1 MNPLLDPKNPP
12 GGGGIRDPYRRGGP
26 YKGGYIGYFDPY
38 LPYRVGIAETSS
50 MGVVSIIIRIF
61 VLMPYI
67 LYRGF
72 IIGGHIVMVY
82 IWWSHLLY
90 VSLCWC
96 PALREG
102 GEYKAGWSL
111 LSQLVPPT
119 ITKIRKRKFLYKLCI
134 KKDCCIFVFLK
145 PSFRLKR

>member
-1 MNPLLDPKNPP
+1 MVWGL
-12 GGGGIRDPYRRGGP
+12 
-26 YKGGYIGYFDPY
+26 
-38 LPYRVGIAETSS
+38 A
-50 MGVVSIIIRIF
+50 VSDIIRIF

-67 LYRGF
+67 LYRGI
-72 IIGGHIVMVY
+72 IIGGHIVSTY

-96 PALREG
+96 PSLREG

-119 ITKIRKRKFLYKLCI
+119 ITKIRIKKFLYKLCI
-134 KKDCCIFVFLK
+134 KKDCCIFVLV
-145 PSFRLKR
+145 L

>member
-1 MNPLLDPKNPP
+1 
-12 GGGGIRDPYRRGGP
+12 
-26 YKGGYIGYFDPY
+26 
-38 LPYRVGIAETSS
+38 
-50 MGVVSIIIRIF
+50 MGVVSEQVNIQVYGGKVINSHCVMFITLWYGGLAVWNIIRIF

-67 LYRGF
+67 LYRGI
-72 IIGGHIVMVY
+72 IIGGHIVSTI

-96 PALREG
+96 PSLREG

-119 ITKIRKRKFLYKLCI
+119 ITKIRIKKFLYKLCI
-134 KKDCCIFVFLK
+134 KKDCCIFVLV
-145 PSFRLKR
+145 L

>member
-1 MNPLLDPKNPP
+1 
-12 GGGGIRDPYRRGGP
+12 
-26 YKGGYIGYFDPY
+26 
-38 LPYRVGIAETSS
+38 
-50 MGVVSIIIRIF
+50 MGVVSEQITIQVYGGKVINSHYVMFITLWCGGLAVSIIIRIF

-67 LYRGF
+67 LYRGI

-96 PALREG
+96 PGVREG

-111 LSQLVPPT
+111 LFQGVPSDH
-119 ITKIRKRKFLYKLCI
+119 YKDKD
-134 KKDCCIFVFLK
+134 KKVLIQVVY
-145 PSFRLKR
+145 